1 LLQYPILKSVS
12 REMTPE
18 PQAQRGIAT
27 APVDGVARPSSDRL
41 PASYVLVV
49 DDELVVREFLSRCLE
64 RAGYAVRQAA
74 DAAEA
79 LEKMM
84 AEPAS
89 TVLCDVRMPGQDGLW
104 LAARLRARWPDTR
117 VIMASAIDD
126 IATVRQSRELGA
138 VDYITKPIKTER
150 LLEIVGRATAAAEEG
165 PEDSLSAP
173 SEDPRTAETKVEAEY
188 TLESPVRCPACGER
202 ITSLR
207 AVRLIRAQVNFTST
221 LPRRGRV
228 LACPHCLAVIPAE
241 LSNF

>member
-1 LLQYPILKSVS
+1 
-12 REMTPE
+12 MTPE
-18 PQAQRGIAT
+18 PHAQRGIAT
-27 APVDGVARPSSDRL
+27 APGDGVPRPSSDRF

-49 DDELVVREFLSRCLE
+49 DDELVVREFLTRCLE
-64 RAGYAVRQAA
+64 RAGHAVKTAA

-84 AEPAS
+84 VEPAS

-150 LLEIVGRATAAAEEG
+150 LLEIVGRATAAAEERPM